1 MTEFDF
7 IRKYLQNQQQDH
19 QVVLG
24 IGDDAAIV
32 RPQAGCDLCFSS
44 DMLLKNKHFFEGV
57 APEDLAWKVLAVNIS
72 DIAAM
77 GAKPKWALLSAGLPE
92 LDEDWLRRFCNSLF
106 DLAQRFGVTLIGGD
120 TTRGDLVFNVTII
133 GELPQGQAL
142 QRDAAKVGD
151 DIWVSG
157 KIGLAASALNCVLKQ
172 CDLPS
177 EIFQQCEAELL
188 RPMPRVALGQ
198 AILNVA
204 HAAQD
209 VSDGLAQD
217 IGHILAAS
225 NVGAEIWADEVPT
238 LPSLKAVLP
247 REQWLQYTLAGG
259 DDYELVFTAPHNY
272 REALLAAAQKSDT
285 PITRIGKIT
294 DTGRLK
300 VVNSVSDGTEI
311 ALTSLGF
318 DHFG

>member
-24 IGDDAAIV
+24 IGDDAAII
-32 RPQAGCDLCFSS
+32 RPQAEYDLCFSA
-44 DMLLKNKHFFEGV
+44 DMLLKNRHFFENV
-57 APEDLAWKVLAVNIS
+57 APEDLAWKVLAVNLS
-72 DIAAM
+72 DMAAM
-77 GAKPKWALLSAGLPE
+77 GAQPRWALLSAGLPE
-92 LDEDWLRRFCNSLF
+92 LNEDWLRRFCNSLF

-120 TTRGDLVFNVTII
+120 TTRGDLVFNVTIV
-133 GELPQGQAL
+133 GELPQGKSL
-142 QRDAAKVGD
+142 RRDAAQVGD

-157 KIGLAASALNCVLKQ
+157 KIGLAASALNCLLKQ

-177 EIFQQCEAELL
+177 EVFQLCEAELL
-188 RPMPRVALGQ
+188 RPMPRVRLGQ
-198 AILNVA
+198 AILNFA

-217 IGHILAAS
+217 IDHILTAS
-225 NVGAEIWADEVPT
+225 NVGAEIWADEIPT
-238 LPSLKAVLP
+238 LPQLKKVLP
-247 REQWLQYTLAGG
+247 RKEWLQYTLAGG
-259 DDYELVFTAPHNY
+259 DDYELVFTAPKNC
-272 REALLAAAQKSDT
+272 REALLIAAQNSNT
-285 PITRIGKIT
+285 PITCIGKIT
-294 DTGRLK
+294 DSGCLQ
-300 VVNSVSDGTEI
+300 VINSMADRMEI

>member
-7 IRKYLQNQQQDH
+7 IRKYLQNRQQDH

-32 RPQAGCDLCFSS
+32 RPQAGYDLCFSS
-44 DMLLKNKHFFEGV
+44 DMLLKNRHFFEDV
-57 APEDLAWKVLAVNIS
+57 EPEDLAWKVLAVNIS
-72 DIAAM
+72 DMAAM

-92 LDEDWLRRFCNSLF
+92 LDKDWLSRFCNSLF

-120 TTRGDLVFNVTII
+120 TTRGDLVFNVTIA

-142 QRDAAKVGD
+142 RRDAAKAGD

-157 KIGLAASALNCVLKQ
+157 KIGLAASALNYLLKR
-172 CDLPS
+172 CDLPF
-177 EIFQQCEAELL
+177 EVFRRCEAELL
-188 RPMPRVALGQ
+188 RPMPRVALGR

-217 IGHILAAS
+217 IGHILTAS

-238 LPSLKAVLP
+238 LPSLKTALP

-259 DDYELVFTAPHNY
+259 DDYELVFTAPQHC
-272 REALLAAAQKSDT
+272 REALLEAAQKSNT
-285 PITRIGKIT
+285 PITRIGRIT
-294 DTGRLK
+294 DACRLK
-300 VVNSVSDGTEI
+300 VVNSVSDGMEI